1 MIVEI
6 GIVMEE
12 IGIKREIRKRN
23 VRNKIVRKIMYID
36 IDEIFGR
43 ELIKILNDMGVGERS
58 KEWEEGFGEGD

>member
-58 KEWEEGFGEGD
+58 KE